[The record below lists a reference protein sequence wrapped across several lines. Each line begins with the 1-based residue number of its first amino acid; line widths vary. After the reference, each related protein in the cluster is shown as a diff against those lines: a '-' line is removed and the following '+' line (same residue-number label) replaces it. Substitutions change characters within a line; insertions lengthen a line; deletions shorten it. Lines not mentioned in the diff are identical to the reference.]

1 MSREHQDEFV
11 VCSCDED
18 QRGSLISKLKS
29 CGAVNPEEGV
39 CMIIKTS
46 LLVLLFNIIDSI
58 VKQFEFTNAKYCVV
72 KFSVGREVGLTI
84 KVLKAFSV
92 SQLTC

>member
-1 MSREHQDEFV
+1 M
-11 VCSCDED
+11 CSCAED
-18 QRGSLISKLKS
+18 QRESLISKLKS

-39 CMIIKTS
+39 CMVIKTS
-46 LLVLLFNIIDSI
+46 ILILLYTIIIIIDSV
-58 VKQFEFTNAKYCVV
+58 VKQFKFANAKYCVV
-72 KFSVGREVGLTI
+72 KFSVGREIGLTI